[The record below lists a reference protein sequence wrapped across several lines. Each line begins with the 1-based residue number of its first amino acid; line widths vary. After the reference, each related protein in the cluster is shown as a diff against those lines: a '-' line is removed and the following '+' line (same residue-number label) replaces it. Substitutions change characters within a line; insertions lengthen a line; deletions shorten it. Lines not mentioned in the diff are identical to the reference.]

1 MGRNLQK
8 SLAQNYLD
16 PQWKYELLGKVKEE
30 MEGKKTTRKY
40 LISLTLGYL
49 TSIYVLLLVSTL
61 SKSSSLMLY
70 AQSLPKREHLK
81 GKLVASSI
89 SKSRITKRLM
99 IPGEALVDQVND
111 HHAPNPVMKRKG

>member
-30 MEGKKTTRKY
+30 MEGKNTTRKY

-70 AQSLPKREHLK
+70 AIRSKREHLK

-111 HHAPNPVMKRKG
+111 HHAPNPVMKRKV